1 MSKGFRQSMR
11 VINQEI
17 FQIKEMEPVKTRGME
32 TFPLYVTGL
41 GEVHRAHMIA
51 ALREQTA
58 RPVVVLCPD
67 KVYADKMR
75 KNLRSL
81 LHEESVILGD
91 RDYNFHSTEAASHQ
105 REQTR
110 LHALERMMHREEEV
124 TILSVTGAMMRT
136 IPSEYLEKTEIELK
150 EAEEVVIED
159 IENALLLSGYEKT
172 AQVEGKGQYSRRG
185 GILDVYSPLY
195 QKPLR
200 IEFWG
205 NEIDTISLFDVDT
218 QRREEAVS
226 SCRIIPAMESI
237 LSLADGGK
245 WKLQK
250 QLAEKGERLAKN
262 AKTEAQEE
270 CAKTLTRD
278 AEKIRENIN
287 LSYADRYLP
296 QLYPFATAL
305 DYIPEDAIVIL
316 DQPKKLEETA
326 REYGKMIGEQIK
338 DLSNKGVLSSPAN
351 QFFLSWEKCVDS
363 LGQHPVVMLDSFAS
377 GRLPVAP
384 KEIISILCK
393 QLSPYNGA
401 FPSVEDDLQSYLRQ
415 QYRIIFFVG
424 DEKKAVQL
432 QETMKE
438 REFPVSIQKD
448 LMQIPAPGQI
458 LLSVGSLTAGM
469 EYPNLRLAV
478 FSDNPG
484 FARPVRKTR
493 SSKKSNYEKI
503 SSYMDLHV
511 GDLVVHEYHGIG
523 QYAGITKMTVD
534 GIVKDYIKINFA
546 GSDCLY
552 VPCTQLDLVSKYIG
566 GGEEKQVR
574 LSKMGGTEWVKRR
587 QRAKA
592 SAKDMAKKL
601 IALYAERQTVK
612 GYPFSPDSDWQ
623 QQFEENFEYEET
635 EDQLRCVDEIK
646 RDMQST
652 VPMDR
657 LLCGDVGYGKTE
669 VALRAA
675 MKCILDN
682 RQVAFLCPTTVLA
695 NQHYQTALQRFS
707 GFPVDIEILSRF
719 QSGKELKKTLENIQ
733 TGKADFVVGTHR
745 LLQKDIQF
753 KKLGLLIVD
762 EEQRFGVTHKEHIK
776 ELSKGVDVLTL
787 SATPIPRTLNMS
799 LSGIRDMSIIEE
811 PPQDRHP
818 VQTFVMEHDWG
829 ILADAMQ
836 RELLRGGQIYYV
848 HNRIET
854 IERTSRKLHQ
864 ILGEDVVIGI
874 AHGQMEK
881 TQLAN
886 VMERVS
892 DGEIQILVCTTIIE
906 TGIDIPNVNTLIIED
921 ADRMG
926 LAQLHQLRG
935 RVGRS
940 TRSAYA
946 YLTYRRDKVLTE
958 IQEKRLSTIRE
969 FVEFGSGFKIAMRDL
984 EIRGAGNV
992 LGAEQSGHMMDVGY
1006 DMYIKL
1012 LDEAVKEEK
1021 GEPKSTRCDC
1031 SIDFSL
1037 SANIPESYV
1046 ESQEQ
1051 RMDLYRKIALVK
1063 TEEDREEMIDEI
1075 IDRFGEP
1082 PRSVFNLIL
1091 LALLK
1096 NKAGDAGISEIQQK
1110 QETLFFSL
1118 ETFEYEYFSNL
1129 VNEEAYKNR
1138 LKLEVGK
1145 SPKVSLRILAKEK
1158 ATDVAMMFIE
1168 DWKKQLEKTKKEEKE
1183 KE

>member
-1 MSKGFRQSMR
+1 MR

-17 FQIKEMEPVKTRGME
+17 YQIKEMEPLQTMGE
-32 TFPLYVTGL
+32 EIFPLYVTGL

-51 ALREQTA
+51 ALREKTGC
-58 RPVVVLCPD
+58 PIVVLCPD
-67 KVYADKMR
+67 EVYADKMR
-75 KNLRSL
+75 KNLKSL
-81 LHEESVILGD
+81 LQEESVVLGD

-110 LHALERMMHREEEV
+110 LFALERLLQREENIS
-124 TILSVTGAMMRT
+124 ILSVTGAMMRT
-136 IPSEYLEKTEIELK
+136 IPPEYLEKTEIVLK
-150 EAEEVVIED
+150 ESEEVNIED
-159 IENALLLSGYEKT
+159 LENALILSGYEKT
-172 AQVEGKGQYSRRG
+172 DQVEGKGQYSHRG
-185 GILDVYSPLY
+185 GILDVFSPLY
-195 QKPLR
+195 KKPLR

-205 NEIDTISLFDVDT
+205 DEVDTISLFDVET

-226 SCRIIPAMESI
+226 SCRIIPSMESI
-237 LSLADGGK
+237 LSLAEGGK

-250 QLAEKGERLAKN
+250 QLSEKGERLEKTAKN
-262 AKTEAQEE
+262 EAQQE
-270 CAKTLTRD
+270 CAKTLRKD
-278 AEKIRENIN
+278 AEKIRENISI
-287 LSYADRYLP
+287 SYADRYLP
-296 QLYPFATAL
+296 MIYPFATAL
-305 DYIPEDAIVIL
+305 DYLPQDAIVVL

-338 DLSNKGVLSSPAN
+338 DLSAKGILSFPAN
-351 QFFLSWEKCVDS
+351 QFFLSWEKCIAS
-363 LGQHPVVMLDSFAS
+363 LEGHPFAMLDSFVS

-384 KEIISILCK
+384 KQIISILCK
-393 QLSPYNGA
+393 QLSSYNGA
-401 FPSVEDDLQSYLRQ
+401 FQTVEDDLQSYLRQ
-415 QYRIIFFVG
+415 QYRIVFFVG
-424 DEKKAVQL
+424 DEKRAKLL
-432 QETMKE
+432 QETM
-438 REFPVSIQKD
+438 REHNISAGIQKE
-448 LMQIPAPGQI
+448 LTVLPEPGQI
-458 LLSVGSLTAGM
+458 VISVGSLTAGM
-469 EYPNLRLAV
+469 EYPNLKLV
-478 FSDNPG
+478 LFSDNPG
-484 FARPVRKTR
+484 FARPVKKART
-493 SSKKSNYEKI
+493 SKKSNYEKI

-511 GDLVVHEYHGIG
+511 GDLVVHEHHGIG
-523 QYAGITKMTVD
+523 QYAGIVKMTVE
-534 GIVKDYIKINFA
+534 GNVKDYIKINFA

-612 GYPFSPDSDWQ
+612 GYAYSPDSDWQ

-635 EDQLRCVDEIK
+635 EDQLRCVEEIK

-675 MKCILDN
+675 MKCMLDN
-682 RQVAFLCPTTVLA
+682 RQVALLCPTTVLA
-695 NQHYQTALQRFS
+695 NQHYQTAIQRFS

-719 QSGKELKKTLENIQ
+719 QSGKELKKTLENIR

-818 VQTFVMEHDWG
+818 VQTFVMEHEWE

-854 IERTSRKLHQ
+854 IEKTARKLHQ
-864 ILGEDVVIGI
+864 ILGDDIVIGT

-881 TQLAN
+881 NQLAN
-886 VMERVS
+886 IMERVS
-892 DGEIQILVCTTIIE
+892 DGDIQILVCTTIIE

-1031 SIDFSL
+1031 SIDFTL

-1063 TEEDREEMIDEI
+1063 TEEDQEDMIDEI

-1082 PRSVFNLIL
+1082 PRSVFNLIQ

-1096 NKAGDAGISEIQQK
+1096 NKAGEAGISEITQK
-1110 QETLFFSL
+1110 QAGLFFSL
-1118 ETFEYEYFSNL
+1118 ENFEYEYFSDL
-1129 VNEEAYKNR
+1129 VSRERYKNR

-1145 SPKVSLRILAKEK
+1145 TPKVSLRILSKET
-1158 ATDVAMMFIE
+1158 ATEIAMNFIE
-1168 DWKKQLEKTKKEEKE
+1168 DWAAQLEKAKPKTEESD
-1183 KE
+1183 